1 MNVKKFGYHLLAV
14 VLVIPLAPMINRM
27 IPEMMIGSFNADLF
41 AAILLSLVMVRLMLW
56 LCKPLLIP
64 ASLLLGI
71 LILINT
77 LNQSYTVSS
86 VVKDYKQL
94 VAYNW
99 DNRTRKEKGLYLV
112 KPSLFDTEVE
122 RAVKGIKH
130 QIIFNDSAIRSFAVK
145 ESTAYFADKY
155 GKYGPTARYLSL
167 FKYIN
172 NHFHYVPDPKKSE
185 YYATPLETIENGIAG
200 DCDDHTILMISALG
214 AIGAKTRMVLTENH
228 VYPELYCANKTE
240 FLQLKSAIMELFQKD
255 RPQGLFYREENDSYW
270 INLDYSAPYPGGP
283 YANNKAYAVEEF

>member
-1 MNVKKFGYHLLAV
+1 MNVKEFGYHLLAV

-41 AAILLSLVMVRLMLW
+41 AAILLSLVLVRLLLW

-64 ASLLLGI
+64 ASLLLGV
-71 LILINT
+71 LMLINT
-77 LNQSYTVSS
+77 LNQTYTVSS
-86 VVKDYKQL
+86 VVKDYRQL
-94 VAYNW
+94 VSYNW

-122 RAVKGIKH
+122 RAVKGMKR
-130 QIIFNDSAIRSFAVK
+130 QIVFNDSAIRNFAVK
-145 ESTAYFADKY
+145 HSTTYFTDTY
-155 GKYGPTARYLSL
+155 SKYGPTARYLSV

-172 NHFHYVPDPKKSE
+172 SKFKYVPDPKKRE
-185 YYATPLETIENGIAG
+185 YYATPTETIENGLSG

-214 AIGAKTRMVLTENH
+214 SIGAKTRMVLTEDH
-228 VYPELYCANKTE
+228 VYPELYCANKQE
-240 FLQLKSAIMELFQKD
+240 FLQLQTAIMDLFEKD
-255 RPQGLFYREENDSYW
+255 HPQGLYFREENEAYW

-283 YANNKAYAVEEF
+283 YTNNKAYAIEEF

>member
-1 MNVKKFGYHLLAV
+1 MNVKEFGYHLLAV
-14 VLVIPLAPMINRM
+14 VLVVPLAPLINRM
-27 IPEMMIGSFNADLF
+27 IPELMIGSYNVDLY

-64 ASLLLGI
+64 ASLLLGV
-71 LILINT
+71 LMLINT
-77 LNQSYTVSS
+77 LSQTYTVSS

-130 QIIFNDSAIRSFAVK
+130 QINSNDSTIRNFAVK
-145 ESTAYFADKY
+145 ESTAYFTDKY

-172 NHFHYVPDPKKSE
+172 SHFHYVPDPKKRE
-185 YYATPLETIENGIAG
+185 YYATANETIENGIAG

-214 AIGAKTRMVLTENH
+214 AIGAKTRMVLTEDH

-240 FLQLKSAIMELFQKD
+240 FLQLQAAIMDLFEKEH
-255 RPQGLFYREENDSYW
+255 PQGLFYREENDTYW

-283 YANNKAYAVEEF
+283 YTNNKAYAVEEF